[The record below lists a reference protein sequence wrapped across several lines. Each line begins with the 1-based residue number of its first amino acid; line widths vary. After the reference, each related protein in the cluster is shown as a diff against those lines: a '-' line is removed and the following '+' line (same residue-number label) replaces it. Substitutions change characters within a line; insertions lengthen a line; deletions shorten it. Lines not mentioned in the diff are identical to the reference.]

1 MVQRFVYHRHSQPL
15 SNPRKVGNLSDSG
28 GLRYLDRPVVLRD
41 QIPLPDFVFPGVMA
55 FFVGI
60 EIGGT
65 KLQLAVGRGDGPPFV
80 GLIRDT
86 VETPGTAP
94 RIQRQILDGYHRL
107 LRETGLRADEI
118 AGIGIGFGG
127 PVDTRRG
134 TIVTSHQVAGWND
147 FPIVDWLHRE
157 LGRPVLLHND
167 ADSAAFAEAQFG
179 AGRGF
184 DPVLY
189 VTVGSGIGGG
199 LVFRGEVYRGQG
211 AGALEI
217 GHLRPLGTPT
227 HIPLPGTTVESIASG
242 FGITQRAQRLLTEP
256 GLAGRLGVGST
267 EGLVRLCSG
276 DPTALNTRLIV
287 EGARGGDAVCQKLL
301 DDGTDTLGWALAQA
315 IALLNPARIVLGG
328 GVSLRGETEFFEPV
342 RAACRRYA
350 FGPFRDL
357 AQIVPA
363 HLEEEVVVHGAVA
376 LAAQHHAAHPAP
388 RTT

>member
-1 MVQRFVYHRHSQPL
+1 
-15 SNPRKVGNLSDSG
+15 
-28 GLRYLDRPVVLRD
+28 
-41 QIPLPDFVFPGVMA
+41 MA

-65 KLQLAVGRGDGPPFV
+65 KLQLAIGSGDGPPFV
-80 GLIRDT
+80 GFVRDT

-107 LRETGLRADEI
+107 LRETGLSADEI

-147 FPIVDWLHRE
+147 FPIVDWLHGE

-167 ADSAAFAEAQFG
+167 ADSAAFAEAEFG
-179 AGRGF
+179 AGRGY

-199 LVFRGEVYRGQG
+199 LVFRGEVYRGLG

-242 FGITQRAQRLLTEP
+242 FGITQRAQRLLMEP
-256 GLAGRLGVGST
+256 GVAARLGVGAID
-267 EGLVRLCSG
+267 GLARLCG
-276 DPTALNTRLIV
+276 GEPTTLNTRLIV
-287 EGARGGDAVCQKLL
+287 EGARGGDGVCQKLL
-301 DDGTDTLGWALAQA
+301 DDGTETLGWALAQA
-315 IALLNPARIVLGG
+315 IALLNPARIVIGG

-342 RAACRRYA
+342 RAACRRYVFA
-350 FGPFRDL
+350 PFRDL

-376 LAAQHHAAHPAP
+376 LAAQHHTAHQSP
-388 RTT
+388 RAT

>member
-1 MVQRFVYHRHSQPL
+1 
-15 SNPRKVGNLSDSG
+15 
-28 GLRYLDRPVVLRD
+28 
-41 QIPLPDFVFPGVMA
+41 MA
-55 FFVGI
+55 LCVGI

-65 KLQLAVGRGDGPPFV
+65 KLQLAVGRGDGSPFLGFV
-80 GLIRDT
+80 RDT
-86 VETPGTAP
+86 VDTPGTAP
-94 RIQRQILDGYHRL
+94 RIQTQILDGYHRL
-107 LRETGLRADEI
+107 LRETGLNSAQID
-118 AGIGIGFGG
+118 GIGIGFGG

-147 FPIVDWLHRE
+147 FPIVDWLQHAV
-157 LGRPVLLHND
+157 GRPVLLHND

-217 GHLRPLGTPT
+217 GHLRPLGSPT

-256 GLAGRLGVGST
+256 DLAERLQVGST
-267 EGLVRLCSG
+267 EGLARVCGG
-276 DPTALNTRLIV
+276 DAALLNTRLIV
-287 EGARGGDAVCQKLL
+287 EGARSGDLVCQKLL

-315 IALLNPARIVLGG
+315 IALVNPARIVIGG

-342 RAACRRYA
+342 RSACRRYA
-350 FGPFRDL
+350 FAPFRDI

-376 LAAQHHAAHPAP
+376 LAAQHHAAHPTP